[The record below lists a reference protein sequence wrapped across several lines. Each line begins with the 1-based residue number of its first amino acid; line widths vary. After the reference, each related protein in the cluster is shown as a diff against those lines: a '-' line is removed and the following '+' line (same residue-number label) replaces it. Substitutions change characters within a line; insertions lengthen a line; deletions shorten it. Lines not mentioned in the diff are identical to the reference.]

1 MASFKDDRQVVT
13 GSRNLRIWDVQYRIV
28 KRAIQGTQGH
38 QLPYQ
43 TTSEL
48 RAVERIRPS
57 SPGTLTTGRWYYPLV
72 KHTSWVISVC
82 FFPDDRSLVSLIVLW
97 GAQTGA
103 IPTTLHGHSGGVLS
117 VAFNP
122 DGISSLGYLYR
133 LSFYFSIGIKDWV
146 VARSSG

>member
-1 MASFKDDRQVVT
+1 MQWRPSKDDRQVVT
-13 GSRNLRIWDVQYRIV
+13 GSKNLRIWDVQNRII

-38 QLPYQ
+38 QPPYHQ

-57 SPGTLTTGRWYYPLV
+57 SSGTLTTGRWYYPLV

-103 IPTTLHGHSGGVLS
+103 IPTTLHGHSSWVLS

-122 DGISSLGYLYR
+122 VGISSLSYLY
-133 LSFYFSIGIKDWV
+133 
-146 VARSSG
+146 